1 MARMMKKVGSFG
13 QVAAGATA
21 IAELPVGLTYHS
33 LFIRYKR
40 NGADATKAQIAAEI
54 EEIRLVIDADEKVKL
69 SGAELHVVNDYYGY
83 GFEDGVI
90 QIVFSRPN
98 MRQQEGEDA
107 LAWGTA
113 DVQVFNVEIDI
124 AAGVTNPSLQI
135 HALQGPAQK
144 MGVHCTIRRFD
155 GYDAQSAGPYEISN
169 IPRGDYALLGLHMTT
184 ANTKTVEIERDGKII
199 SQVDQQVIKAHYGHT
214 GRTIQ
219 AGMTHVDFS
228 PTNRLSDR
236 MSLKAQD
243 FRLRLDMS
251 APANFRIIAERLEG
265 HVPGQ

>member
-1 MARMMKKVGSFG
+1 MARMTKKVGSFG

-21 IAELPVGLTYHS
+21 IAEMPVGLTYHA

-54 EEIRLVIDADEKVKL
+54 EEIRLVVDADEKYKL
-69 SGAELHVVNDYYGY
+69 SGAQLLMLNDYYDY

-90 QIVFSRPN
+90 KILFSRPN

-124 AAGVTNPSLQI
+124 ASGVTNPSLQI
-135 HALQGPAQK
+135 HALQGPAQNL
-144 MGVHCTIRRFD
+144 GVHCCMRRFD
-155 GYDAQSAGPYEISN
+155 GYDAQSSGPFEISN
-169 IPRGDYALLGLHMTT
+169 IPRGDFALLGLHLTT
-184 ANTKTVEIERDGKII
+184 ANINSVEVERDTRII
-199 SQVDQQVIKAHYGHT
+199 SQVDQQVIKAHYGMT
-214 GRTIQ
+214 GRKIQ
-219 AGMTHVDFS
+219 AGITHVDFS

-243 FRLRLDMS
+243 FRLRCDMS
-251 APANFRIIAERLEG
+251 AASNFSVIAERLEG